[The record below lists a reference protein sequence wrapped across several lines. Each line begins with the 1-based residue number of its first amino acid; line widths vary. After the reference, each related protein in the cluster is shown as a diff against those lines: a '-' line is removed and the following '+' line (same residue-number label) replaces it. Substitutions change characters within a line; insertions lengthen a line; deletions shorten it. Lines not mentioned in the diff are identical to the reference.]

1 MCIFSEDIVD
11 YVMVQVPPVHP
22 SLPRPRFSL
31 YLSSQLQYG
40 VVIVY
45 HRQCAFLLGEIVIMT
60 VDALTSVD
68 STASLHIYEHFYNT
82 PLISVRPEPI
92 KATCTKTKTIPC
104 KN

>member
-1 MCIFSEDIVD
+1 MCILSEDIVD

-45 HRQCAFLLGEIVIMT
+45 HRQCAFLLGELVIMT
-60 VDALTSVD
+60 LTSVN
-68 STASLHIYEHFYNT
+68 SAALLHIYENFYNT
-82 PLISVRPEPI
+82 TLISV
-92 KATCTKTKTIPC
+92 
-104 KN
+104 

>member
-1 MCIFSEDIVD
+1 MCILSEDIVD

-45 HRQCAFLLGEIVIMT
+45 HRQCAFLLGELVIMT
-60 VDALTSVD
+60 LTSVN
-68 STASLHIYEHFYNT
+68 SAALLHIYEHFYNT
-82 PLISVRPEPI
+82 PLISV
-92 KATCTKTKTIPC
+92 
-104 KN
+104 